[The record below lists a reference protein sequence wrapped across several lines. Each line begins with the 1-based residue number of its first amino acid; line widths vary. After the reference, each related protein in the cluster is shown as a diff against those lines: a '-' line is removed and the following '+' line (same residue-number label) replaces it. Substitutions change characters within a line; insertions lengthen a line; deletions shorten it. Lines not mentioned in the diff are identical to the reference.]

1 MVKKELPTCSQ
12 LCKGTQQL
20 RTTVAAGEQFNKIN
34 FIGNAHRLLA
44 LYVLKKKKTNQRKER
59 GKKSVAH

>member
-44 LYVLKKKKTNQRKER
+44 LYVLKKKKKQTKEKR
-59 GKKSVAH
+59 GGKSQ

>member
-44 LYVLKKKKTNQRKER
+44 LYV
-59 GKKSVAH
+59 